1 MKRIFLVALAS
12 CCLPDASLI
21 FGPKTGGPRPQRQ
34 PCARRSARA
43 RLRGSRKAGGRR
55 WAARRGS
62 SGAPLRDRGYA
73 VCRLRRLPFAPARP
87 AALRPILWMKSSR
100 HAQAHSHQTLIACL
114 HDNAATI
121 GATPPPAD
129 LQASLRLLVG
139 LVGAAQERTDDA
151 VVMHRAEGT
160 PASEPHCINR
170 RAATFWVS
178 FGLPARPI
186 SPRSSAHASPA
197 IAITSLFIDP
207 NSTDFRCRK
216 ERMTPSSIK
225 MVFPSVRPC

>member
-1 MKRIFLVALAS
+1 MPAPQLAQGWWAEQ
-12 CCLPDASLI
+12 C
-21 FGPKTGGPRPQRQ
+21 GT
-34 PCARRSARA
+34 ARLFWRSAP
-43 RLRGSRKAGGRR
+43 GS
-55 WAARRGS
+55 
-62 SGAPLRDRGYA
+62 
-73 VCRLRRLPFAPARP
+73 RLRRRPFAPARP

-129 LQASLRLLVG
+129 LQASLRFLVG

-186 SPRSSAHASPA
+186 GPRSSAHASPA